1 MNRWADPQYIWWIFL
16 LIPLVFWP
24 HRQGRWRFSSLAL
37 VQRARPSRL
46 SALPAKILL
55 ALSILCLGSA
65 VMRPQKGKEFT
76 EIDSEGVDIM
86 LAIDTSGSMEALDF
100 KLDNQRTDRLSVVKK
115 VVSEFVQKRQ
125 SDRLGLVVFGSQA
138 FTQCPLTLDHNVV
151 LDFVRQMEIGMAGE
165 QTAIGQAMGVAIAR
179 MRKLEAKSKIL
190 ILLTDGVNNAGTLSP
205 AKATELAQKYK
216 IKIYTIG
223 VGHQGK
229 VPFKAETIFGPTL
242 QYAETHFDE
251 PLLRNIAQAT
261 GGKYFAAENTKQLEK
276 IYDEIDQLEKSTIKT
291 KEYTEYQERYA
302 ISAGLGLI
310 LLLIYFILR
319 QTWWRRSP

>member
-1 MNRWADPQYIWWIFL
+1 MNRWADPQYAWWIL
-16 LIPLVFWP
+16 ILIPLVFWP
-24 HRQGRWRFSSLAL
+24 HRQGQWKFSAVALLKQARPRHLSSL
-37 VQRARPSRL
+37 V
-46 SALPAKILL
+46 AKILL
-55 ALSILCLGSA
+55 SLSILCLVCA

-100 KLDNQRTDRLSVVKK
+100 KLNNERVDRLTIVKK
-115 VVSEFVQKRQ
+115 VVSEFIQKRQ
-125 SDRLGLVVFGSQA
+125 ADRLGLVVFGTQA

-151 LDFVRQMEIGMAGE
+151 LDFVRQMEIGMAGGE
-165 QTAIGQAMGVAIAR
+165 TAIGQAMGVAIAR

-190 ILLTDGVNNAGTLSP
+190 ILLTDGVNNAGTISP

-229 VPFKAETIFGPTL
+229 VPFKVETIFGSTL

-251 PLLRNIAQAT
+251 SLLRNIAQAT
-261 GGKYFAAENTKQLEK
+261 GGKYFAAEDTKQLEK
-276 IYDEIDQLEKSTIKT
+276 IYAEIDQLEKHTIKT

-302 ISAGLGLI
+302 YSAGLGLI
-310 LLLIYFILR
+310 LLLLYFILR